1 MRVYISFI
9 KKELTENIRTYKLFI
24 MLVVFLLFGIMGP
37 VVAKLMPDII
47 KAASPTGMTI
57 NIKSPTAIDSW
68 TQFFKNV
75 GQMGLLVLVIV
86 FSGIM
91 ANELS
96 KDTLINLLTK
106 GLKRSTVVFSKLTV
120 AVIIWT
126 LSYIICL
133 IVSYFYTAY
142 FWKMNGMHNV
152 FLTFFSLW
160 LYGILLISLV
170 ILGGILFKNIY
181 GSILLTG
188 AAVVLMML
196 LDIVPKLQKFNPV
209 TLASDNMALLTAQKS
224 VEDFMPAI
232 IICTALIIIF
242 TALSVMVFNKK
253 QV

>member
-1 MRVYISFI
+1 MRAYISFI
-9 KKELTENIRTYKLFI
+9 KKEFTENIRTYKLFI
-24 MLVVFLLFGIMGP
+24 MIVVFLLIGIMSP

-47 KAASPTGMTI
+47 KSASPAGMTI
-57 NIKSPTAIDSW
+57 NLKPPTALDSW
-68 TQFFKNV
+68 TQFFKNI

-106 GLKRSTVVFSKLTV
+106 GLKRSTVIFSKLTV
-120 AVIIWT
+120 AVFIWT

-133 IVSYFYTAY
+133 MVSYFYTAY
-142 FWKMNGMHNV
+142 FWEMNGMHNV
-152 FLTFFSLW
+152 FLSFFSLW
-160 LYGILLISLV
+160 LYGVLLIVLV

-188 AAVVLMML
+188 GAVVLMMVL
-196 LDIVPKLQKFNPV
+196 SIAPKFQKYNPI
-209 TLASDNMALLTAQKS
+209 TLSSDNMALLTAHKAVS
-224 VEDFMPAI
+224 DFMPAVV
-232 IICTALIIIF
+232 ICTILIILF
-242 TALSVMVFNKK
+242 TAVSVIVFNKK